1 MRFRKDLGDLT
12 DLKKSIKE
20 NGLIHPV
27 VIDSKGNLIAGE
39 RRRAACRELGFEP
52 EYRVVD
58 FDNPQQAEVDENT
71 CRKNFTWRE
80 IYEIAKYFNEKYSK
94 QGQRSDLT
102 GNDSNGNGDFVQNP
116 NKVKKPI
123 QKVAKATGKSADTIS
138 KLNQIYGSSYE
149 EVKKDLDSN
158 HISVDEAYS
167 RVKRRETEE
176 TRRKKNEA
184 IRAEFYKM
192 FAGTE
197 RVRDPEEET
206 KRRVE
211 ETKRRVEETERHE
224 KKLKEKLA
232 MGRKL
237 IDSGYKEM
245 SKRLHPDKGGTNEAM
260 HELQDV
266 KKLLISSFEY
276 QFPKLRG

>member
-1 MRFRKDLGDLT
+1 MPK
-12 DLKKSIKE
+12 
-20 NGLIHPV
+20 
-27 VIDSKGNLIAGE
+27 
-39 RRRAACRELGFEP
+39 
-52 EYRVVD
+52 
-58 FDNPQQAEVDENT
+58 
-71 CRKNFTWRE
+71 RKNCP
-80 IYEIAKYFNEKYSK
+80 S
-94 QGQRSDLT
+94 
-102 GNDSNGNGDFVQNP
+102 SNWKNNL

-138 KLNQIYGSSYE
+138 KLNQIYESSYE
-149 EVKKDLDSN
+149 EVKRDLDSN

-176 TRRKKNEA
+176 TRRKMSEA
-184 IRAEFYKM
+184 SRAEFYKS

-197 RVRDPEEET
+197 RVHDPEEET
-206 KRRVE
+206 KHREEEMKRRVE
-211 ETKRRVEETERHE
+211 ETKHRK

-245 SKRLHPDKGGTNEAM
+245 AKRLHPDVGGSNEAM